1 MKKEQRICIW
11 KSLRID
17 ILPFSVT
24 EAHVQKAIKKL
35 KNGKGSPDGCT
46 AEMYKALPHAALVT
60 LALFFTRLF
69 MQVHFPDSWTTVG
82 ASLIPK
88 VVGAACLS
96 KFRAISCL
104 PVARKLC
111 GYLWLQMLP
120 KLRFDSFQCGF
131 IAGSHAANG
140 VYVVKRAVE
149 LSREWGLSLY
159 AAQLDLKKAFDRVLH
174 SAVIDALILQRAS
187 PQCIAVIV
195 GMLRQ
200 SKASVSLGHVAAP
213 SVGMER
219 GLPQGAP
226 ESPLLFVLITELVL
240 RPLLQR
246 WRERGSG
253 WTLSGLH
260 VSAVGYADDIILLSQ
275 DKKDLERMISEVIER
290 FAEVGL
296 EVSSEKC
303 HWSSHPAKPKEK
315 LRFHSEK
322 VLWESSLTFVGTIL
336 AFNGSDKCAIEYRLA
351 QATKAFHKWK
361 HILQCKDTSLTKRI
375 DLAAKTVFAAALWLS
390 ETWYPTKRQRKRLD
404 SWAARIA
411 SQIAGVRMNFDEPV
425 GDYWRR
431 MYLHFV
437 VEAWNRRGGSVC
449 TPSLAT
455 WHAIQMVLRV
465 WRCEPDLYR
474 GGGTSRKRICTCTLS
489 GSMRGGGNRNWK
501 LFMDRVRLC
510 LLTSLEVGFAWRR
523 TERSGD
529 SWRSAS

>member
-1 MKKEQRICIW
+1 M
-11 KSLRID
+11 
-17 ILPFSVT
+17 
-24 EAHVQKAIKKL
+24 
-35 KNGKGSPDGCT
+35 
-46 AEMYKALPHAALVT
+46 
-60 LALFFTRLF
+60 
-69 MQVHFPDSWTTVG
+69 
-82 ASLIPK
+82 
-88 VVGAACLS
+88 
-96 KFRAISCL
+96 
-104 PVARKLC
+104 
-111 GYLWLQMLP
+111 
-120 KLRFDSFQCGF
+120 
-131 IAGSHAANG
+131 
-140 VYVVKRAVE
+140 
-149 LSREWGLSLY
+149 
-159 AAQLDLKKAFDRVLH
+159 
-174 SAVIDALILQRAS
+174 
-187 PQCIAVIV
+187 
-195 GMLRQ
+195 
-200 SKASVSLGHVAAP
+200 GHVAAP

-226 ESPLLFVLITELVL
+226 ESPLLFVLIMELVL

-351 QATKAFHKWK
+351 QATKAFHKWA

-431 MYLHFV
+431 MYRTGHSKL
-437 VEAWNRRGGSVC
+437 ALCGGSLESRRRQRLHAFAGHMARDTDGLAGLALRTRSLSWWRHFQKANLHLHPQRFNAWRWESQLETVYG
-449 TPSLAT
+449 PSA
-455 WHAIQMVLRV
+455 
-465 WRCEPDLYR
+465 
-474 GGGTSRKRICTCTLS
+474 S
-489 GSMRGGGNRNWK
+489 
-501 LFMDRVRLC
+501 LFIDELGA
-510 LLTSLEVGFAWRR
+510 GFAWRR

-529 SWRSAS
+529 SWRSVS